1 MTFWRSPFDCICK
14 YLSFEYN
21 IDFWPFVTLDD
32 LGWPFEGHRSIAFAN
47 TFRLS
52 IISIFDFWWPLVTF
66 FEEKKFGG
74 KNNFSKIL
82 GPTLD
87 FFSTFKLFL
96 AKIFFFDKSIFYPHV
111 CVLPACVHQWQSL
124 YFTRMS
130 MYHTLAPC
138 AALLPIFFS
147 TPYRSHARNFITNS
161 NFCTPFSL
169 LDSYLN
175 PPSDRPPIARYIFNR
190 WPFARRSKWQ
200 ISLFWP
206 FCAYPTRVRARKKH
220 SSTGFSLLCD
230 IPFDAELDAL
240 LTLKICWVLDLY
252 EKFHREKIGRND
264 VENRRFS

>member
-1 MTFWRSPFDCICK
+1 MCVLMTK
-14 YLSFEYN
+14 YL
-21 IDFWPFVTLDD
+21 
-32 LGWPFEGHRSIAFAN
+32 
-47 TFRLS
+47 
-52 IISIFDFWWPLVTF
+52 
-66 FEEKKFGG
+66 
-74 KNNFSKIL
+74 
-82 GPTLD
+82 
-87 FFSTFKLFL
+87 
-96 AKIFFFDKSIFYPHV
+96 FYPHV
-111 CVLPACVHQWQSL
+111 CVLPACVD
-124 YFTRMS
+124 
-130 MYHTLAPC
+130 HTLAPC
-138 AALLPIFFS
+138 AAALLPIFFS

-175 PPSDRPPIARYIFNR
+175 PLSDQPPIARYIFNR

-264 VENRRFS
+264 VENRRFSAFFDI